1 MVFERFIDD
10 RHGSVVPLAAVA
22 MVAMVG
28 IAGASVDYTRANSVR
43 TAMQAAVDA
52 TALSLS
58 KDARTLTGEQLSQ
71 QATSFFMA
79 AFHRPEAK
87 NLTVTPQFS
96 SPQPGSFLLSIAATA
111 SIDTTLTQILGQSQ
125 LNISASGEVAWGF
138 KKLELALVLDN
149 TGSMAQSGKLAALKT
164 AAHNLLDILQQATN
178 SPGDIKVAIIPFDT
192 TVNIGTGYAN
202 EPWIDYSVKNIDKN
216 QWQGCVIDRD
226 QPYDTQDDSPTTTN
240 FHTLYPAASCGS
252 LAQALPLTGDW
263 STLGSKIDQMIA
275 SGNTNIT
282 IGLVWGWHALTANL
296 PLTEAAAPA
305 PDLDKVIVLLTDGE
319 NTQNRWSSRSS
330 TIDPRTSTVCTNIKA
345 AGIKIYAIRVVDGS
359 ASLLQGC
366 ATAANMYYN
375 VQQASQLDP
384 VFKSIAQ
391 SLATLRI
398 SK

>member
-1 MVFERFIDD
+1 
-10 RHGSVVPLAAVA
+10 

-52 TALSLS
+52 TALSLA
-58 KDARTLTGEQLSQ
+58 KDARTLTGEQLGQ
-71 QATSFFMA
+71 QATSIFMT

-87 NLTVTPQFS
+87 NVTVTPQFS
-96 SPQPGSFLLSIAATA
+96 SPQPGTFVLSVAATA
-111 SIDTTLTQILGQSQ
+111 SIDTTLTQLLGQSQ
-125 LNISASGEVAWGF
+125 LNIAASGEVVWGF

-178 SPGDIKVAIIPFDT
+178 NPGDIKVAIVPFDT

-202 EPWIDYSVKNIDKN
+202 EPWIDYSVKNIDPN
-216 QWQGCVIDRD
+216 HWHGCVIDRD
-226 QPYDTQDDSPTTTN
+226 QPNDTLDTTPTTTN
-240 FHTLYPAASCGS
+240 YHTLYPAAGCGS

-263 STLGSKIDQMIA
+263 TTLGSKIDQMVA
-275 SGNTNIT
+275 SGNTDIAL
-282 IGLVWGWHALTANL
+282 GLVWGWHALTANL

-319 NTQNRWSSRSS
+319 NTQNRWSTRASA
-330 TIDPRTSTVCTNIKA
+330 IDPRTSAVCTNIKA
-345 AGIKIYAIRVVDGS
+345 AGIKIYAVRVVDGN

-366 ATAANMYYN
+366 ATTPSMYYD
-375 VQQASQLDP
+375 VQQASQLDS
-384 VFKSIAQ
+384 VFTSIAQ